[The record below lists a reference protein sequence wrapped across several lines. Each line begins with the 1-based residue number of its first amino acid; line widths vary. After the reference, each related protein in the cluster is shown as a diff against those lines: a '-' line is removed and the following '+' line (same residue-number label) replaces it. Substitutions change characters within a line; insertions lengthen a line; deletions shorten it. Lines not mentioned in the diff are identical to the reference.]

1 MNNTIETTLPKFVKI
16 DSNAADKAAVQD
28 LRKRFSATEKQIVT
42 ALLRLS
48 EEHPARLLHFVNDLR
63 AAKGQKTGA

>member
-1 MNNTIETTLPKFVKI
+1 MNATIESTLPKFVKI
-16 DSNAADKAAVQD
+16 DSNAADKAAVQE

-42 ALLRLS
+42 SLLSLAA
-48 EEHPARLLHFVNDLR
+48 EHPARLLHYVSSLQ